1 MVSKQKVLVTGASG
15 LIGGLVIKNL
25 GNKYEF
31 SALNR
36 GPIEGIPSVQADI
49 SNFESIQPAFYGI
62 ETVLH
67 LGALA
72 TPGLTNN
79 WDGIASTNI
88 HGTFNVYEASRI
100 NGVRRVIFASSGGTI
115 QGYEKDPEYKNLVD
129 GNYENLP
136 ETWPMIDHTSP
147 LRPASLYGVS
157 KIFGEA
163 LGRYYSD
170 VHGLSILNLRL
181 GAVIDTDRP
190 KVSRQYPV
198 YLSHSDCVQ
207 LIDLC
212 LSAPDSVKYDIFE
225 AVSNNKF
232 RWRDNSHTKDVLGW
246 NPGDDSFEFIDK
258 Q

>member
-1 MVSKQKVLVTGASG
+1 MVSKRRVLVTGASG

-25 GNKYEF
+25 GDKYEF

-36 GPIEGIPSVQADI
+36 RPIEGIASLQADI
-49 SNFESIQPAFYGI
+49 SNFDAIHPAFEGI
-62 ETVLH
+62 DTVLH

-79 WDGIASTNI
+79 WDGIVSTNI

-100 NGVRRVIFASSGGTI
+100 SGVKRIVFASSGGTI
-115 QGYEKDPEYKNLVD
+115 QGYERDPEYKSLVD
-129 GNYENLP
+129 GDYENLP
-136 ETWPMIDHTSP
+136 ETWPMIDHNSP

-170 VHGLSILNLRL
+170 VHGISILNLRL

-190 KVSRQYPV
+190 KVTRQYPV
-198 YLSHSDCVQ
+198 YLSHTDCVQ

-212 LSAPDSVKYDIFE
+212 LSAPSSLKYDIFE
-225 AVSNNKF
+225 AVSDNKF
-232 RWRDNSHTKDVLGW
+232 RWRDSSHTKDVLGW
-246 NPGDDSFEFIDK
+246 NPTGDSHKFIVT
-258 Q
+258 